1 MILPILIIPL
11 YVRSSQTAYRVLF
24 DVIVVSCPGY
34 HWTAPAVV
42 EDHPNRMYPS
52 LVNVLD
58 GRVNPCPDITEYDF
72 CVEPL
77 ESLPPLPFR
86 VTEYNVSASL
96 SSDTTKTNAIDAIRT
111 ITAPI
116 RAFSAP
122 FIPSPPLRSLRR
134 KGAR

>member
-1 MILPILIIPL
+1 
-11 YVRSSQTAYRVLF
+11 
-24 DVIVVSCPGY
+24 
-34 HWTAPAVV
+34 
-42 EDHPNRMYPS
+42 MYPS

-58 GRVNPCPDITEYDF
+58 GRVNPCPDMTEYDF
-72 CVEPL
+72 CVEPS

-96 SSDTTKTNAIDAIRT
+96 SSDTTEMKAIDAIRT
-111 ITAPI
+111 IAAPI